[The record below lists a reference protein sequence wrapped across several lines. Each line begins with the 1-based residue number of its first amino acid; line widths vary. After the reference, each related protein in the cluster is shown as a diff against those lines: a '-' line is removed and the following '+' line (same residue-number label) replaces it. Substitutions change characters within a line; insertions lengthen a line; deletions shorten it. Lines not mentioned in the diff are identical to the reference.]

1 MQGRESAASRNKPKY
16 ILFGKSITN
25 ISSMANTLTIK
36 TRTCFC
42 KNPPDLTNLWII
54 HVPHK
59 TIFSGIQYEVPSKKF
74 PTIFIFF
81 NV

>member
-1 MQGRESAASRNKPKY
+1 M
-16 ILFGKSITN
+16 LFKKG
-25 ISSMANTLTIK
+25 NTLD
-36 TRTCFC
+36 F
-42 KNPPDLTNLWII
+42 TNLWII

>member
-1 MQGRESAASRNKPKY
+1 MLLKKG
-16 ILFGKSITN
+16 
-25 ISSMANTLTIK
+25 NTLD
-36 TRTCFC
+36 F
-42 KNPPDLTNLWII
+42 TNLWII
-54 HVPHK
+54 HVPYK